1 MADRHASAIK
11 RNRQNKK
18 RHDRNRLIITRMR
31 TQVRKTREA
40 ISSGDAEKAGAELRL
55 AIKELYKA
63 ATKGILHK
71 NAAGRRVGRLSRAV
85 AAMK

>member
-18 RHDRNRLIITRMR
+18 RHDRNRLIVTRTR
-31 TQVRKTREA
+31 TQIRKVREA
-40 ISSGDAEKAGAELRL
+40 ISGGDSEKAGVELR
-55 AIKELYKA
+55 AAVKELHKA
-63 ATKGILHK
+63 ATKGVLHK
-71 NAAGRRVGRLSRAV
+71 NAASRRVGRLSRAV